1 MEQKIPL
8 SRSQASP
15 AQPVISRAPLR
26 PIRGAYEATD
36 EAELLSPAHPVA
48 ISRTPLR
55 PIRGTHEA
63 TDEAELLIALLA
75 GFWLL

>member
-15 AQPVISRAPLR
+15 AQPV
-26 PIRGAYEATD
+26 T
-36 EAELLSPAHPVA
+36 

-55 PIRGTHEA
+55 PIPGAHEA